1 VPAADA
7 HVRLTGVTKRLGATV
22 AVDNVSL
29 DVPEGHF
36 MTLLG
41 PSGCGKTTTLRM
53 IAGFYH
59 PDAGQIFVRQTPV
72 TDLPPHRR
80 NMAMV
85 FQEYAL
91 FPHMTVRE
99 NIGYGL
105 RMRRVAAADAARRI
119 ATVVGLVGLPG
130 QEDKFPMQ
138 LSGGQQ
144 QRVALA
150 RALVVE
156 PEVLLLD
163 EPLSNLDA
171 KLRVRV
177 RTEIR
182 AVQQTLGKTTIYVT
196 HDQEEAL
203 SISDRIAVMNHGRIV
218 QLGTPREIY
227 YHPVDRFV
235 ADFVGLAN
243 FAPVEVVGPG
253 RVRLGDA
260 VLEIPGAMQAG
271 KATLVVRPET
281 IILTATPPQDAGRPV
296 LRGRIKSSAFLG
308 VMARYWVEALGM
320 EWIIDQPAPG
330 EGMFSGEVSLVLSP
344 DRMHILS
351 ADRATASAEGEP
363 PSRTVS

>member
-1 VPAADA
+1 MRALRP
-7 HVRLTGVTKRLGATV
+7 HVQLKGVTKRLGATV
-22 AVDNVSL
+22 AVDGVSL
-29 DVPEGHF
+29 EVPEGNF
-36 MTLLG
+36 TTLLG

-59 PDAGQIFVRQTPV
+59 PDAGDIFVRDVRV
-72 TDLPPHRR
+72 TDIPAHRR
-80 NMAMV
+80 NTAMV

-105 RMRRVAAADAARRI
+105 RMRGVEASEASRRI
-119 ATVVGLVGLPG
+119 GAVVDLVGLAG
-130 QEDKFPMQ
+130 QEDKFPLQ

-182 AVQQTLGKTTIYVT
+182 ALQQTLGKTTIYVT

-203 SISDRIAVMNHGRIV
+203 SISDRIAVMNHGRIA
-218 QLGTPREIY
+218 QIGTPREIY
-227 YHPVDRFV
+227 YRPADRFV

-243 FAPVEVVGPG
+243 FAPVQVIAPG
-253 RVRLGDA
+253 RIRLGDV
-260 VLEIPGAMQAG
+260 VLPVEGATTLG
-271 KATLVVRPET
+271 EATVVVRPET
-281 IILTATPPQDAGRPV
+281 VTLAAAAPPDGSRPA
-296 LRGRIKSSAFLG
+296 LRGRVRTSAFLG
-308 VMARYWVEALGM
+308 GLARYWVEAMGM
-320 EWIIDQPAPG
+320 EWIVDQPAPG
-330 EGMFSGEVSLVLSP
+330 ERMFEGEVYLLLMP
-344 DRMHILS
+344 DRMHVLP
-351 ADRATASAEGEP
+351 DRQPRDS
-363 PSRTVS
+363 